1 VEGDGDIEVV
11 RQAGG
16 HPLAGPDAE
25 LPHGTGRR
33 RCGLVELG
41 VGQGAGPGDDG
52 RRVRAVAHGGA
63 EDLGDRP
70 AHGITPMRPAYRELA
85 WLS

>member
-16 HPLAGPDAE
+16 HPVAGPDAE
-25 LPHGTGRR
+25 LPHGARR
-33 RCGLVELG
+33 RGGGLVELG
-41 VGQGAGPGDDG
+41 VGQRAGPGDDSG
-52 RRVRAVAHGGA
+52 RVRPVAQGGA
-63 EDLGDRP
+63 EDTGDRP
-70 AHGITPMRPAYRELA
+70 AHGITPMRAAYRELA